1 MYLYLRYQQITR
13 QINSAP
19 LLAAF
24 IFDAALV
31 AVFVW
36 IMT

>member
-13 QINSAP
+13 QIHSAP

-24 IFDAALV
+24 IFDVALL
-31 AVFVW
+31 ALFVW